1 MPYLIKG
8 PVPTEA
14 VGDCPWCEKKK
25 TVLHLTAAMI
35 DGKLGG
41 DYVCARCLLYLDE
54 MREESARVRDGK
66 IRLGANPKVE
76 VSSCDEP

>member
-35 DGKLGG
+35 DGKLAG
-41 DYVCARCLLYLDE
+41 DYVCARCLLRLDE
-54 MREESARVRDGK
+54 MREETRDKLGKEKIVLTNNPEVMISAD
-66 IRLGANPKVE
+66 A
-76 VSSCDEP
+76 

>member
-35 DGKLGG
+35 DGKLCG
-41 DYVCARCLLYLDE
+41 DYVCARCLLQLDE
-54 MREESARVRDGK
+54 MREEVRDKLGK
-66 IRLGANPKVE
+66 EKIVLTNNPE
-76 VSSCDEP
+76 VMISADP